1 MANLI
6 SFLLLLH
13 QKCLITVPLI
23 VLSSPSGWKSGPQL
37 GMYKEFLRGT
47 RMWID
52 LRELIPRFSTVLFR
66 TSTLFLFLTVII
78 GLLTKGKPAEHQTK
92 GNGVIFLS
100 SSTVTTLSFWL
111 PNAISHRP
119 QPGLTQ

>member
-1 MANLI
+1 
-6 SFLLLLH
+6 
-13 QKCLITVPLI
+13 
-23 VLSSPSGWKSGPQL
+23 
-37 GMYKEFLRGT
+37 
-47 RMWID
+47 MWID

-78 GLLTKGKPAEHQTK
+78 GLLTKGKPEEHQTK

-100 SSTVTTLSFWL
+100 SSAVTTLSFWL